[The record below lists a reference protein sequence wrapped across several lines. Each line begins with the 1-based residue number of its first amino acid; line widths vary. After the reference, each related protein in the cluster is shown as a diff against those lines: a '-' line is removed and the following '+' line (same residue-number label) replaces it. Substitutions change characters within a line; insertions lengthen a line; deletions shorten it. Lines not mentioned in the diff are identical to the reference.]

1 MRDLPTGGDLGGIL
15 EFCRRHFPRDVEPA
29 YVFLA
34 CRLKRWGFRKLA
46 VELGMGTG
54 EARTLIDRGEAIVQ
68 AAVEAGDLDRMALR
82 ELVSLVSPP
91 PPPGS
96 G

>member
-29 YVFLA
+29 FAFLA
-34 CRLKRWGFRKLA
+34 SRLRGWGFRVLA

-54 EARTLIDRGEAIVQ
+54 EARTLIDRGEAIVK
-68 AAVEAGDLDRMALR
+68 AAVEAGELDRMALR
-82 ELVSLVSPP
+82 ELISLVSPAP
-91 PPPGS
+91 PPES